1 MFVALLSVTGSA
13 FLSIEDEDVSMFDPD
28 TVPRFETSDT
38 PALTPNSTAS
48 AATQRSSNVGQRDTL
63 HFAASFAEPVTPS
76 VGSQQNTS
84 GRKLFGC
91 VAAAAVIMV
100 AGWFFL
106 RDGGLEQQHPNWQY
120 VVAAFDAS
128 NTAEERL
135 SHVARDNRS
144 SMVSAIVVTRS
155 DANRIASSQIRSA
168 LRRNDLVTATAA
180 LQAVQQLPTVSMNA
194 DVRPPVLS
202 AGSTLMQSLKNR
214 RSELYE
220 IELFDCCHE
229 DGDVIEVAVNGESFA
244 VVPILHAGS
253 KLTVPLKRGLNT
265 VSVRAVKDGAGGVT
279 VSFRTSRGDYYARC
293 LNVGEEHQ
301 LSVMVQ

>member
-1 MFVALLSVTGSA
+1 
-13 FLSIEDEDVSMFDPD
+13 MFDPD
-28 TVPRFETSDT
+28 TVPRFETPDT
-38 PALTPNSTAS
+38 PAPDLSVD
-48 AATQRSSNVGQRDTL
+48 SNDPSLLENGGGQGSPTLGRRDVL
-63 HFAASFAEPVTPS
+63 HFAGDFPEPVAPTA
-76 VGSQQNTS
+76 GQNS
-84 GRKLFGC
+84 SAGGRKLFGC
-91 VAAAAVIMV
+91 VAALALVMAAV
-100 AGWFFL
+100 WFSP
-106 RDGGLEQQHPNWQY
+106 RNVGLEQQHPSWQY
-120 VVAAFDAS
+120 VAAAS
-128 NTAEERL
+128 DSENGTGAQL
-135 SHVARDNRS
+135 SHVESDGNA

-155 DANRIASSQIRSA
+155 DASRLASSRIRSA

-180 LQAVQQLPTVSMNA
+180 LQAVQQLPSASMNP

-202 AGSTLMQSLKNR
+202 TGSMLMQSLKDR

-253 KLTVPLKRGLNT
+253 KLTLPLKRGLNT

-293 LNVGEEHQ
+293 MNVGEEHQ